1 MVDRT
6 STLIAN
12 RSRALRRNMTE
23 PEVML
28 WSRLKGRVEGRPIFR
43 PQYAYETIILDFY
56 CPAAKLA
63 VEIDG
68 RTHWDDE
75 AQAKD
80 DARDFWLAS
89 RGIAVLRI
97 GAGRV
102 YCDLTSV
109 ADGVLLAAEARIRE
123 RQRSD

>member
-1 MVDRT
+1 
-6 STLIAN
+6 
-12 RSRALRRNMTE
+12 MTE
-23 PEVML
+23 PEIMP
-28 WSRLKGRVEGRPIFR
+28 WSRLKGRKEGKPIFR
-43 PQYAYETIILDFY
+43 RQYAYETLIFDFF

-68 RTHWDDE
+68 RTHWDDD

-97 GAGRV
+97 GAGEVYRNPGRV
-102 YCDLTSV
+102 AGSV
-109 ADGVLLAAEARIRE
+109 ILAAEARMRD
-123 RQRSD
+123 RSARD

>member
-6 STLIAN
+6 STRIAN
-12 RSRALRRNMTE
+12 RARALRRNMTE
-23 PEVML
+23 PEVVL

-43 PQYAYETIILDFY
+43 PQYAYETIVFDFY

-75 AQAKD
+75 AKAKD

-89 RGIAVLRI
+89 RGIAVLRV
-97 GAGRV
+97 GAGEV
-102 YCDLTSV
+102 YRSVGGV
-109 ADGVLLAAEARIRE
+109 ADSVILAAEARIRN
-123 RQRSD
+123 RKVGG